1 MIKLLVDSHAHLEDE
16 KYDKDREE
24 VIEEC
29 KKDLTFL
36 INVGSN
42 ILTSKQS
49 IKLAHNYDFIYASVG
64 IHPHDAQKE
73 FDKVEEIERLA
84 LQEKVV
90 AIGEIGLDYYY
101 NDPPKEFQKEVFI
114 KQIRLAKKLNL
125 PIIIHDRDAH
135 GDILDILKQEWTK
148 DLRGVFHSYSGSVE
162 MAFQAIEMNFYISLG
177 GPVTF
182 KNAKKPKEVVKA
194 VPIEKLLIE
203 TDSPYLT
210 PEPYR
215 GKRNTPVY
223 VKFVAE
229 KIAELREMSYEE
241 VCRITA
247 ENAIKLFDIL
257 PK

>member
-1 MIKLLVDSHAHLEDE
+1 MVDSHAHLEDE

>member
-1 MIKLLVDSHAHLEDE
+1 VIKLLVDSHAHLEDE

-24 VIEEC
+24 IIEEC

-42 ILTSKQS
+42 LLTSKQS
-49 IKLAHNYDFIYASVG
+49 IELAHNYDFIYASVG

-73 FDKVEEIERLA
+73 FDKVEEIEKLA
-84 LQEKVV
+84 LQQKVV

-101 NDPPKEFQKEVFI
+101 DEPSKEFQKEVFT

-135 GDILDILKQEWTK
+135 EDILDILKKEWTK

-162 MAFQAIEMNFYISLG
+162 MAFQVIEMNFYISLG

-182 KNAKKPKEVVKA
+182 KNAKKPKEVAKA

-223 VKFVAE
+223 VKFVAG
-229 KIAELREMSYEE
+229 KIAELRGIPYEE
-241 VCRITA
+241 ASRITA
-247 ENAIKLFDIL
+247 ENAIKLFNI
-257 PK
+257 PIK

>member
-1 MIKLLVDSHAHLEDE
+1 MLVDSHAHLEDE

-24 VIEEC
+24 IIEEC

-42 ILTSKQS
+42 LLTSKQS
-49 IKLAHNYDFIYASVG
+49 IELAHNYDFIYASVG

-73 FDKVEEIERLA
+73 FDKVEEIEKLA
-84 LQEKVV
+84 LQQKVV

-101 NDPPKEFQKEVFI
+101 DDPFKEFQKEVFT

-135 GDILDILKQEWTK
+135 EDILDILKKEWTK

-162 MAFQAIEMNFYISLG
+162 MAFQVIEMNFYISLG

-182 KNAKKPKEVVKA
+182 KNAKKPKEVAKA

-229 KIAELREMSYEE
+229 KIAELRGIPYEE
-241 VCRITA
+241 ATRITA
-247 ENAIKLFDIL
+247 ENAIKLFNI
-257 PK
+257 PIK

>member
-1 MIKLLVDSHAHLEDE
+1 MVDSHAHLEDE
-16 KYDKDREE
+16 KYDRDREK

-42 ILTSKQS
+42 LLTSKQS
-49 IKLAHNYDFIYASVG
+49 IELAHNYDFIYASVG
-64 IHPHDAQKE
+64 IHPHDAQRE

-101 NDPPKEFQKEVFI
+101 DDPPKEFQKEIFI

-162 MAFQAIEMNFYISLG
+162 MAFQVIEMNFYISLG

-182 KNAKKPKEVVKA
+182 KNAKKPKEVAKA

-223 VKFVAE
+223 VKFVAK
-229 KIAELREMSYEE
+229 KIAELREMPYEE

-247 ENAIKLFDIL
+247 ENAIKLFNIPL
-257 PK
+257 K

>member
-1 MIKLLVDSHAHLEDE
+1 MLVDSHAHLEDE
-16 KYDKDREE
+16 KYDRDREK

-42 ILTSKQS
+42 LLTSKQS
-49 IKLAHNYDFIYASVG
+49 IELAHNYDFIYASVG
-64 IHPHDAQKE
+64 IHPHDAQRE

-84 LQEKVV
+84 LQGKVV

-101 NDPPKEFQKEVFI
+101 NDPPKEFQKEVFT

-125 PIIIHDRDAH
+125 PVIIHDRDAH

-162 MAFQAIEMNFYISLG
+162 MAFQVIEMNFYISLG

-182 KNAKKPKEVVKA
+182 KNAKKPKEVAKA

-229 KIAELREMSYEE
+229 KIAELRDMSCDE

-247 ENAIKLFDIL
+247 ENAMKLFTIHI
-257 PK
+257 K

>member
-1 MIKLLVDSHAHLEDE
+1 MLVDSHAHLEDE

-42 ILTSKQS
+42 LLTSKQS
-49 IKLAHNYDFIYASVG
+49 IELAHNYDFIYASVG

>member
-1 MIKLLVDSHAHLEDE
+1 VIKLLVDSHAHLEDE

-49 IKLAHNYDFIYASVG
+49 IELAHNYDFIYASVG

-101 NDPPKEFQKEVFI
+101 NDPPKEFQKEVFT

-135 GDILDILKQEWTK
+135 GDILDILKKEWTK

-162 MAFQAIEMNFYISLG
+162 MAFQVIEMNFYISLG

>member
-1 MIKLLVDSHAHLEDE
+1 MLVDSHAHLEDE
-16 KYDKDREE
+16 KYDRDREK

-42 ILTSKQS
+42 LLTSKQS
-49 IKLAHNYDFIYASVG
+49 IELAHNYDFIYASVG
-64 IHPHDAQKE
+64 IHPHDAQRE

-101 NDPPKEFQKEVFI
+101 DDPPKEFQKEIFI

-162 MAFQAIEMNFYISLG
+162 MAFQVIEMNFYISLG

-182 KNAKKPKEVVKA
+182 KNAKKPKEVAKA

-223 VKFVAE
+223 VKFVAK
-229 KIAELREMSYEE
+229 KIAELREMPYEE

-247 ENAIKLFDIL
+247 ENAIKLFNIPL
-257 PK
+257 K

>member
-1 MIKLLVDSHAHLEDE
+1 VIKLLVDSHAHLEDE

-49 IKLAHNYDFIYASVG
+49 IELAHNYDFIYASVG

>member
-1 MIKLLVDSHAHLEDE
+1 VIKLLVDSHAHLEDE

>member
-1 MIKLLVDSHAHLEDE
+1 MLVDSHAHLEDE
-16 KYDKDREE
+16 KYDKDREK

-29 KKDLTFL
+29 KKNLTFL

-42 ILTSKQS
+42 LLTSKQS
-49 IKLAHNYDFIYASVG
+49 IELAHNYDFIYASVG
-64 IHPHDAQKE
+64 IHPHDAQRE

-84 LQEKVV
+84 LQGKVV

-101 NDPPKEFQKEVFI
+101 NDPPKEFQKEIFI

-125 PIIIHDRDAH
+125 PIIIHNRDAH

-162 MAFQAIEMNFYISLG
+162 MAFQVIEMNFYISLG

-182 KNAKKPKEVVKA
+182 KNAKKPKEVAKA

-229 KIAELREMSYEE
+229 KIAELRDMSCDE

-247 ENAIKLFDIL
+247 ENTMKLFNIHI
-257 PK
+257 K

>member
-1 MIKLLVDSHAHLEDE
+1 MLVDSHAHLEDE

-24 VIEEC
+24 IIEEC

-42 ILTSKQS
+42 LLTSKQS
-49 IKLAHNYDFIYASVG
+49 IELAHNYDFIYASVG
-64 IHPHDAQKE
+64 IHPHDAQRE

-101 NDPPKEFQKEVFI
+101 DDPPKEFQKEIFI

-162 MAFQAIEMNFYISLG
+162 MAFQVIEMNFYISLG

-182 KNAKKPKEVVKA
+182 KNAKKPKEVAKA

-223 VKFVAE
+223 VKFVAK
-229 KIAELREMSYEE
+229 KIAELREMPYEE

-247 ENAIKLFDIL
+247 ENAIKLFNIPL
-257 PK
+257 K

>member
-1 MIKLLVDSHAHLEDE
+1 LLVDSHAHLEDE
-16 KYDKDREE
+16 KYDRDREK

-42 ILTSKQS
+42 LLTSKQS
-49 IKLAHNYDFIYASVG
+49 IELAHNYDFIYASVG
-64 IHPHDAQKE
+64 IHPHDAQRE

-84 LQEKVV
+84 LQGKVV

-101 NDPPKEFQKEVFI
+101 NDPPKEFQKEIFI

-125 PIIIHDRDAH
+125 PIIIHNRDAH

-162 MAFQAIEMNFYISLG
+162 MAFQVIEMNFYISLG

-182 KNAKKPKEVVKA
+182 KNAKKPKEVAKA

-229 KIAELREMSYEE
+229 KIAELRDMSCDE

-247 ENAIKLFDIL
+247 ENTMKLFNIHI
-257 PK
+257 K

>member
-1 MIKLLVDSHAHLEDE
+1 MDSHAHLEDE
-16 KYDKDREE
+16 KYDKDREK

-29 KKDLTFL
+29 KKNLTFL

-42 ILTSKQS
+42 LLTSKQS
-49 IKLAHNYDFIYASVG
+49 IELAHNYDFIYASVG
-64 IHPHDAQKE
+64 IHPHDAQRE

-84 LQEKVV
+84 LQGKVV

-101 NDPPKEFQKEVFI
+101 NDPPKEFQKEVFT

-125 PIIIHDRDAH
+125 PVIIHDRDAH

-162 MAFQAIEMNFYISLG
+162 MAFQVIEMNFYISLG

-182 KNAKKPKEVVKA
+182 KNAKKPKEVAKA

-229 KIAELREMSYEE
+229 KIAELRDMSCDE

-247 ENAIKLFDIL
+247 ENAMKLFTIHI
-257 PK
+257 K

>member
-1 MIKLLVDSHAHLEDE
+1 MKNTIKIEKKLLKNA
-16 KYDKDREE
+16 
-24 VIEEC
+24 

>member
-1 MIKLLVDSHAHLEDE
+1 LLVDSHAHLEDE
-16 KYDKDREE
+16 KYDRDREK

-42 ILTSKQS
+42 LLTSKQS
-49 IKLAHNYDFIYASVG
+49 IELAHNYDFIYASVG
-64 IHPHDAQKE
+64 IHPHDAQRE

-84 LQEKVV
+84 LHEKVV

-101 NDPPKEFQKEVFI
+101 DDPPKEFQKEIFI

-162 MAFQAIEMNFYISLG
+162 MAFQVIEMNFYISLG

-182 KNAKKPKEVVKA
+182 KNAKKPKEVAKA

-223 VKFVAE
+223 VKFVAK
-229 KIAELREMSYEE
+229 KIAELREMPYEE

-247 ENAIKLFDIL
+247 ENAIKLFNSPL
-257 PK
+257 K

>member
-1 MIKLLVDSHAHLEDE
+1 VDSHAHLEDE

-24 VIEEC
+24 IIEEC

-42 ILTSKQS
+42 LLTSKQS
-49 IKLAHNYDFIYASVG
+49 IELAHNYDFIYASVG

-73 FDKVEEIERLA
+73 FDKVEEIEKLA
-84 LQEKVV
+84 LQQKVV

-101 NDPPKEFQKEVFI
+101 DEPSKEFQKEVFT

-135 GDILDILKQEWTK
+135 EDILDILKKEWTK

-162 MAFQAIEMNFYISLG
+162 MAFQVIEMNFYISLG

-182 KNAKKPKEVVKA
+182 KNAKKPKEVAKA

-210 PEPYR
+210 PEPYK

-223 VKFVAE
+223 VKFVAG
-229 KIAELREMSYEE
+229 KIAELRGIPYEE
-241 VCRITA
+241 ASRITA
-247 ENAIKLFDIL
+247 ENAIKLFNI
-257 PK
+257 PIK

>member
-1 MIKLLVDSHAHLEDE
+1 MLVDSHAHLEDE
-16 KYDKDREE
+16 KYDRDREK
-24 VIEEC
+24 VIEKC
-29 KKDLTFL
+29 KEDLTFL

-42 ILTSKQS
+42 LLTSKQS
-49 IKLAHNYDFIYASVG
+49 IELAHNYDFIYASAG
-64 IHPHDAQKE
+64 IHPHDAQRE

-101 NDPPKEFQKEVFI
+101 DDPPKEFQKEIFI

-162 MAFQAIEMNFYISLG
+162 MAFQVIEMNFYISLG

-182 KNAKKPKEVVKA
+182 KNAKKPKEVAKA

-223 VKFVAE
+223 VKFVAK
-229 KIAELREMSYEE
+229 KIAELREMPYEE

-247 ENAIKLFDIL
+247 ENAIKLFNIPL
-257 PK
+257 K

>member
-1 MIKLLVDSHAHLEDE
+1 MLVDSHAHLEDE

>member
-1 MIKLLVDSHAHLEDE
+1 MLVDSHAHLEDE
-16 KYDKDREE
+16 KYDKDREK

-29 KKDLTFL
+29 KKNLTFL

-42 ILTSKQS
+42 LLTSKQS
-49 IKLAHNYDFIYASVG
+49 IELAHNYDFIYASVG
-64 IHPHDAQKE
+64 IHPHDAQRE

-84 LQEKVV
+84 LQGKVV

-101 NDPPKEFQKEVFI
+101 NDPPKEFQKEVFT

-125 PIIIHDRDAH
+125 PVIIHDRDAH

-162 MAFQAIEMNFYISLG
+162 MAFQVIEMNFYISLG

-182 KNAKKPKEVVKA
+182 KNAKKPKEVAKA

-229 KIAELREMSYEE
+229 KIAELRDMSCDE

-247 ENAIKLFDIL
+247 ENAMKLFTIHI
-257 PK
+257 K

>member
-114 KQIRLAKKLNL
+114 KQIRLAKK
-125 PIIIHDRDAH
+125 A
-135 GDILDILKQEWTK
+135 
-148 DLRGVFHSYSGSVE
+148 
-162 MAFQAIEMNFYISLG
+162 
-177 GPVTF
+177 
-182 KNAKKPKEVVKA
+182 
-194 VPIEKLLIE
+194 
-203 TDSPYLT
+203 
-210 PEPYR
+210 
-215 GKRNTPVY
+215 
-223 VKFVAE
+223 
-229 KIAELREMSYEE
+229 
-241 VCRITA
+241 
-247 ENAIKLFDIL
+247 
-257 PK
+257 

>member
-1 MIKLLVDSHAHLEDE
+1 MLVDSHAHLEDE

-247 ENAIKLFDIL
+247 ENAIKLFNIPL
-257 PK
+257 K

>member
-1 MIKLLVDSHAHLEDE
+1 VDSHAHLEDE

-24 VIEEC
+24 IIEEC

-42 ILTSKQS
+42 LLTSKQS
-49 IKLAHNYDFIYASVG
+49 IELAHNYDFIYASVG

-73 FDKVEEIERLA
+73 FDKVEEIEKLA
-84 LQEKVV
+84 LQQKVV

-101 NDPPKEFQKEVFI
+101 DEPSKEFQKEVFT

-135 GDILDILKQEWTK
+135 EDILDILKKEWTK

-162 MAFQAIEMNFYISLG
+162 MAFQVIEMNFYISLG

-182 KNAKKPKEVVKA
+182 KNAKKPKEVAKA

-223 VKFVAE
+223 VKFVAG
-229 KIAELREMSYEE
+229 KIAELRGIPYEE
-241 VCRITA
+241 ASRITA
-247 ENAIKLFDIL
+247 ENAIKLFNI
-257 PK
+257 PIK

>member
-1 MIKLLVDSHAHLEDE
+1 M
-16 KYDKDREE
+16 
-24 VIEEC
+24 
-29 KKDLTFL
+29 
-36 INVGSN
+36 
-42 ILTSKQS
+42 Q
-49 IKLAHNYDFIYASVG
+49 
-64 IHPHDAQKE
+64 
-73 FDKVEEIERLA
+73 
-84 LQEKVV
+84 
-90 AIGEIGLDYYY
+90 
-101 NDPPKEFQKEVFI
+101 
-114 KQIRLAKKLNL
+114 KKLNL

-229 KIAELREMSYEE
+229 KN
-241 VCRITA
+241 CRI
-247 ENAIKLFDIL
+247 KRDVL
-257 PK
+257 

>member
-1 MIKLLVDSHAHLEDE
+1 MLVDSHAHLEDE

-24 VIEEC
+24 IIEEC

-42 ILTSKQS
+42 LLTSKQS
-49 IKLAHNYDFIYASVG
+49 IELAHNYDFIYASVG

-73 FDKVEEIERLA
+73 FDKVEEIEKLA
-84 LQEKVV
+84 LQQKVV

-101 NDPPKEFQKEVFI
+101 DEPSKEFQKEVFT

-135 GDILDILKQEWTK
+135 EDILDILKKEWTK

-162 MAFQAIEMNFYISLG
+162 MAFQVIEMNFYISLG

-182 KNAKKPKEVVKA
+182 KNAKKPKEVAKA

-223 VKFVAE
+223 VKFVAG
-229 KIAELREMSYEE
+229 KIAELRGIPYEE
-241 VCRITA
+241 ASRITA
-247 ENAIKLFDIL
+247 ENAIKLFNI
-257 PK
+257 PIK

>member
-1 MIKLLVDSHAHLEDE
+1 LLVDSHAHLEDE
-16 KYDKDREE
+16 KYDRDREK
-24 VIEEC
+24 VIEKC

-42 ILTSKQS
+42 LLTSKQS
-49 IKLAHNYDFIYASVG
+49 IELAHNYDFIYASAG

-101 NDPPKEFQKEVFI
+101 NDPPKEFQKEVFT

-135 GDILDILKQEWTK
+135 GDILDILKKEWTK

>member
-1 MIKLLVDSHAHLEDE
+1 MLVDSHAHLEDE
-16 KYDKDREE
+16 KYDRDREK

-42 ILTSKQS
+42 LLTSKQS
-49 IKLAHNYDFIYASVG
+49 IELAHNYDFIYASVG
-64 IHPHDAQKE
+64 IHPHDAQRE

-101 NDPPKEFQKEVFI
+101 DDPPKEFQKEIFI

-125 PIIIHDRDAH
+125 PIIIHNRDAH

-162 MAFQAIEMNFYISLG
+162 MAFQVIEMNFYISLG

-182 KNAKKPKEVVKA
+182 KNAKKPKEVAKA
-194 VPIEKLLIE
+194 VPFEKLLIE

-223 VKFVAE
+223 VKFVAK
-229 KIAELREMSYEE
+229 KIAELREMPYEE

-247 ENAIKLFDIL
+247 ENAIKLFNIPL
-257 PK
+257 K

>member
-1 MIKLLVDSHAHLEDE
+1 MLVDSHAHLEDE

-101 NDPPKEFQKEVFI
+101 DDPPKEFQKEVFI

-247 ENAIKLFDIL
+247 ENAIKLFNI
-257 PK
+257 PIK

>member
-1 MIKLLVDSHAHLEDE
+1 VDSHAHLEDE

-24 VIEEC
+24 IIEEC

-42 ILTSKQS
+42 LLTSKQS
-49 IKLAHNYDFIYASVG
+49 IELAHNYDFIYASVG

-73 FDKVEEIERLA
+73 FDKVEEIEKLA
-84 LQEKVV
+84 LQQKVV

-101 NDPPKEFQKEVFI
+101 DEPSKEFQKEVFT
-114 KQIRLAKKLNL
+114 KQIRLAKKLSL

-135 GDILDILKQEWTK
+135 EDILDILKKEWTK

-162 MAFQAIEMNFYISLG
+162 MAFQVIEMNFYISLG

-182 KNAKKPKEVVKA
+182 KNAKKPKEVAKA

-223 VKFVAE
+223 VKFVAG
-229 KIAELREMSYEE
+229 KIAELRGIPYEE
-241 VCRITA
+241 ASRITA
-247 ENAIKLFDIL
+247 ENAIKLFNI
-257 PK
+257 PIK

>member
-1 MIKLLVDSHAHLEDE
+1 LLVDSHAHLEDE

-215 GKRNTPVY
+215 GKRNTPVH

>member
-1 MIKLLVDSHAHLEDE
+1 VIKLLVDSHAHLEDE
-16 KYDKDREE
+16 KYDRDREK

-42 ILTSKQS
+42 LLTSKQS
-49 IKLAHNYDFIYASVG
+49 IELAHNYDFIYASVG
-64 IHPHDAQKE
+64 IHPHDAQRE

-101 NDPPKEFQKEVFI
+101 NDPPKEFQKEVFT

-162 MAFQAIEMNFYISLG
+162 MAFQVIEMNFYISLG

-182 KNAKKPKEVVKA
+182 KNAKKPKEVAKA

-229 KIAELREMSYEE
+229 KIAELRDMSCDE

-247 ENAIKLFDIL
+247 ENAMKLFTIHI
-257 PK
+257 K

>member
-1 MIKLLVDSHAHLEDE
+1 MLVDSHAHLEDE

-49 IKLAHNYDFIYASVG
+49 IELAHNYDFIYASVG

-101 NDPPKEFQKEVFI
+101 NDPPKEFQKEVFT

-135 GDILDILKQEWTK
+135 GDILDILKKEWTK

-162 MAFQAIEMNFYISLG
+162 MAFQVIEMNFYISLG

-194 VPIEKLLIE
+194 VPIEKLLI
-203 TDSPYLT
+203 
-210 PEPYR
+210 
-215 GKRNTPVY
+215 
-223 VKFVAE
+223 
-229 KIAELREMSYEE
+229 
-241 VCRITA
+241 
-247 ENAIKLFDIL
+247 
-257 PK
+257 